1 MALRMQDVR
10 IWDIQDRTARATASR
25 PWVVRWKVDG
35 AERSR
40 AFRTKPEA
48 DHLRAR
54 LLVAARDG
62 DEFDRAT
69 GLPASWQPKAAER
82 SLHEWVREWLAE
94 QWPEWQ
100 PRTRRTAVEALS
112 RFVPAVRPA
121 AAPLAPAELRTYLV
135 AALPPDASAGE
146 ITRCDR
152 WLRQWS
158 PRLDDVTREMLAR
171 AEREFSTGLEGQL
184 LAASVVSR
192 YRKVCHACITR
203 AVDLGVLE
211 SDPWPPPPRGRR
223 TRKATRTRRSVDTRR
238 LPEPHTMAGV
248 IDAIRTHQPGSR
260 TYQVMTAVAYYA
272 GLRPSEVVMLRPR
285 ALTLPGAGWGQ
296 IAVVEADIDCDEP
309 GEPKTGER
317 TVPIPPNLVAVL
329 RSWTAELG
337 LADGDLLFRT
347 RNDKRPT
354 ASNWSRALKRACETT
369 GQPPLRVYD
378 CRHAAATTWL
388 RAGVPLRVVAMR
400 LGHSVETLVSTY
412 VGALEGDDAV
422 ANDLIEAA
430 LAVPDAADV
439 GHKPPT
445 ASTRERSSRAG
456 RSLSA

>member
-1 MALRMQDVR
+1 MALRIQDVR
-10 IWDIQDRTARATASR
+10 VWDIQDRTARATASR

-40 AFRTKPEA
+40 AFRTKSEA

-82 SLHEWVREWLAE
+82 SLHDWVREWLAE

-100 PRTRRTAVEALS
+100 PRTRRSAIEALS
-112 RFVPAVRPA
+112 RFVPAVRPS
-121 AAPLAPAELRTYLV
+121 AAPQPPAELRTYLV
-135 AALPPDASAGE
+135 AALPPDATVEAVA
-146 ITRCDR
+146 RCHR
-152 WLRQWS
+152 WLQQWS
-158 PRLDDVTREMLAR
+158 PRLDDITREMLAR
-171 AEREFSTGLEGQL
+171 AERELSTGLKGQL
-184 LAASVVSR
+184 LSASVVGR

-203 AVDLGVLE
+203 AVDLGVLD

-248 IDAIRTHQPGSR
+248 IDAIRTHQPGSH

-285 ALTLPGAGWGQ
+285 SLTLPATGWGQ
-296 IAVVEADIDCDEP
+296 IAVVEADIDWDEP

-317 TVPIPPNLVAVL
+317 VVPIPPNLVALL
-329 RSWTAELG
+329 RSWSAELD
-337 LADGDLLFRT
+337 LADDDLLFRT
-347 RNDKRPT
+347 RNGNRPT
-354 ASNWSRALKRACETT
+354 ASNWSRALRRAYETV

-430 LAVPDAADV
+430 LAVPDARDV